1 MFPLVTSLAR
11 GERLLLDVYEPR
23 QRQHKLCAAI
33 WPRVQ
38 SESGSC
44 FHRHQIWSVLREL
57 YSVGHPCLPTHSFSV
72 FKVYILC
79 CDCDVHVTLF
89 FLCRS
94 LIIKCSSYRQAHWW
108 SHEINRL
115 AETCDFLKVQRFDG
129 FAPPR
134 ENTLTKWSDTQS
146 AWHPKLETSISDRF
160 KNFRPLSHLINLYA
174 SWFLFEGMW
183 MEVATLQ
190 TWLMLLNKPGRKSS
204 SLIGGMCNL
213 WKRGFYIMAF

>member
-1 MFPLVTSLAR
+1 MLPLVTALAR
-11 GERLLLDVYEPR
+11 SERLLLDVYEPR

-72 FKVYILC
+72 FEIYSLC
-79 CDCDVHVTLF
+79 CDCDVHVTFF

-146 AWHPKLETSISDRF
+146 AWHPKLETSISDCF
-160 KNFRPLSHLINLYA
+160 K
-174 SWFLFEGMW
+174 
-183 MEVATLQ
+183 LQ
-190 TWLMLLNKPGRKSS
+190 TSISSDKPLCFTVVVWRYVNGSGYFADLADALEQAREE
-204 SLIGGMCNL
+204 IFITD
-213 WKRGFYIMAF
+213 WWYV